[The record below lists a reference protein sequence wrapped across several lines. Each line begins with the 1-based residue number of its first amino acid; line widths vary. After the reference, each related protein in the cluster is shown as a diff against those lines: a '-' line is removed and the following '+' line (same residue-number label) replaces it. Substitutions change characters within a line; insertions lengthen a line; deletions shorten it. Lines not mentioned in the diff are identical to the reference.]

1 MVSNKGVEPYE
12 LILHYSGIQL
22 VNQLMQEDEEF
33 LDLDFAARKQKLVDT
48 AKNLVVNTD
57 TTNLIN
63 ELAA

>member
-1 MVSNKGVEPYE
+1 